1 MKFTLRL
8 KKNRIFRYVLK
19 KGKYSKSG
27 KYLTLHYTK
36 NKGNFSSNFFGVC
49 VSKKNGNS
57 VCRNKLKRWA
67 REAYK
72 LEEYRLRRGVNIIF
86 LYKKNVTVCDTD
98 FHCIYDDFCTC
109 LKEIELYEN

>member
-36 NKGNFSSNFFGVC
+36 NKGNSSLNFFGVC

-72 LEEYRLRRGVNIIF
+72 LEEYKLRRGVNIIF
-86 LYKKNVTVCDTD
+86 LYN
-98 FHCIYDDFCTC
+98 
-109 LKEIELYEN
+109 L

>member
-36 NKGNFSSNFFGVC
+36 NKGNSSLNFLVFVFQR
-49 VSKKNGNS
+49 KM
-57 VCRNKLKRWA
+57 
-67 REAYK
+67 
-72 LEEYRLRRGVNIIF
+72 
-86 LYKKNVTVCDTD
+86 
-98 FHCIYDDFCTC
+98 
-109 LKEIELYEN
+109 EIAFVAIN

>member
-8 KKNRIFRYVLK
+8 KKNKVFRYVLK
-19 KGKYSKSG
+19 KGKYSRYG

-36 NKGNFSSNFFGVC
+36 NKVNACLNFFGVC

-72 LEEYRLRRGVNIIF
+72 FEESKLKKGVNIIF
-86 LYKKNVTVCDTD
+86 LYKKNVTIIDTD
-98 FHCIYDDFCTC
+98 FECIYNDFCAC
-109 LKEIELYEN
+109 AKEINLYEN